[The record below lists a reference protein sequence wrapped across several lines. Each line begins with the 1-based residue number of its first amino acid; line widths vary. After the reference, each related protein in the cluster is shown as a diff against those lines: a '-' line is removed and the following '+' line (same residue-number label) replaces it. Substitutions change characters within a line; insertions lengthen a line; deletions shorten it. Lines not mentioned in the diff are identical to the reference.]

1 MNQQNDIDEFAP
13 SNIKKRA
20 LMMAI
25 AELADPEF
33 KVPNGFFI
41 PLRNQVFVKQVTNS
55 EGINVTSSGI
65 IIPETASTNSA
76 RIVPC
81 TGIVYSCGDE
91 VTDII
96 RPGITIMFNDIQYP
110 ELQIRG
116 EWYLKMYEHEVLAI
130 IPPKTF
136 VYQGVHSE
144 AYLRRVKTLKM
155 FADARPRYEQKEQ
168 NDKDKRQEDAKKL
181 RTKK

>member
-25 AELADPEF
+25 AELADPDF
-33 KVPNGFFI
+33 KIPNGFCI
-41 PLRNQVFVKQVTNS
+41 PLRNSLFVKQVTDR
-55 EGINVTSSGI
+55 EGVTVTAAGI
-65 IIPETASTNSA
+65 HIVKTESTNT
-76 RIVPC
+76 IIPC

-91 VTDII
+91 VTDML
-96 RPGITIMFNDIQYP
+96 RPGLKIMFADVQYP
-110 ELQIRG
+110 EVMIQG
-116 EWYLKMYEHEVLAI
+116 ELYLKMYEHEVLAI

-155 FADARPRYEQKEQ
+155 FADFRPKDELRTQ
-168 NDKDKRQEDAKKL
+168 NQKDKQEEDAKKL
-181 RTKK
+181 KGKK